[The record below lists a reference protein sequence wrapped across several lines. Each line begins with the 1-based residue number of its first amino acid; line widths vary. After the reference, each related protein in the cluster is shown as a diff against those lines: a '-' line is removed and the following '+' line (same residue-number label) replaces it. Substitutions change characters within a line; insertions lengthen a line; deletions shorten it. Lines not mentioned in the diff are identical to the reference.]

1 MKIKNLF
8 YGIRGTILKYMA
20 VASITPL
27 VLSLLIV
34 YLFARSSTLK
44 QAEQTMHNAINNVK
58 TMCSIQNEAIDNRLM
73 KDIQKAYGTAK
84 NLFAVHTN
92 IRINRKTT
100 AVKVTNQATGE
111 VSEIKLPVM
120 TSTRGAFLRSYGTV
134 DRIVQKVSK
143 PGATATVFQ
152 FHENRMIRIATN
164 VKTKEGRRAILTY
177 IPEESLVYRT
187 VKSGRPYIGRA
198 MVVGKWTI
206 THYQPIKTP
215 GGKVIGAL
223 YVGVP
228 APKSAVFDML
238 AASKIGK
245 SGSMYVFNSNYQ
257 VVWHPTR
264 TGQNI
269 KDFKDPVTGKNFVQE
284 IANNKEGSITYFTE
298 NNEGKVT
305 RHLAYYTYFQKW
317 DWFIVAKAE
326 YSDIL
331 RTMEAILFIITLI
344 LLGGI
349 PFLFFVSNFVALKI
363 SKPLRDVINV
373 ATEVSRGDYSLFI
386 PQAHYTKCKDARNCP
401 NEECSAWD
409 NPNRACWSID
419 DALCLE
425 KKEIPEGMSKM
436 EACCKDCKVY
446 KKSIRNEIDELI
458 EAINTLI
465 VRTKNAVMTIKD
477 MASDLNSNAE
487 SLSQTSRKLEM
498 ESANQAASIEETTS
512 ANEELMANIENVAT
526 AAQRQAEK
534 VGQTSAA
541 MEQLNAATK
550 IVGDHSHNVSKE
562 TQVTVHG
569 AKNTEKMLH
578 DTTDSINQISKSSER
593 IVDIVSIIND
603 ISDQINLLSL
613 NASIEAA
620 RAGEHGKGF
629 AIVAQEISK
638 LADAT
643 AESTKEIEEVITTS
657 RSEVA
662 TGSTLVSKTA
672 SSITEMIQKIE
683 IAAKLIGEIASS
695 STEQMRGSEQVMS
708 DVEAINT
715 MSDQI
720 AMATGE
726 QRMTS
731 QEILQAISRIN
742 ESVQS
747 VADSAQLVA
756 TLSGSLKEK
765 SDSLK
770 QTTDEFKVEREKKA
784 PSHEKTD

>member
-1 MKIKNLF
+1 MRIKDFL

-27 VLSLLIV
+27 VASLLIV
-34 YLFARSSTLK
+34 YLFARSSTLD
-44 QAEQTMHNAINNVK
+44 QAEQTMHNAMDNVK
-58 TMCSIQNEAIDNRLM
+58 TMCSIQNKDIDNLLM
-73 KDIQKAYGTAK
+73 KNIRDAYGTAR
-84 NLFAVHTN
+84 NVFAVHKN
-92 IRINRKTT
+92 IKINRRTT
-100 AVKVTNQATGE
+100 AVKVKNQATGK
-111 VSEIKLPVM
+111 VDKIKLPVM
-120 TSTRGAFLRSYGTV
+120 TSNRGAFLRSYGTV
-134 DRIVQKVSK
+134 DTIVRKVPK
-143 PGATATVFQ
+143 RGATATVFQ

-164 VKTKEGRRAILTY
+164 VKTKEGKRAILTY

-187 VKSGRPYIGRA
+187 VKSGSPYIGRA

-238 AASKIGK
+238 ASSKIGK
-245 SGSMYVFNSNYQ
+245 NGIMYVFNSRYQ
-257 VVWHPTR
+257 VIWHPSR

-269 KDFKDPVTGKNFVQE
+269 KDMKDPVTGEYFARE
-284 IANNKEGSITYFTE
+284 IVNNKEGSITYFLE
-298 NNEGKVT
+298 NDEGHVT
-305 RHLAYYTYFQKW
+305 RHLAYYTYFKKW
-317 DWFIVAKAE
+317 DWFIVARAE

-331 RTMEAILFIITLI
+331 GTIEKMLFVITII

-349 PFLFFVSNFVALKI
+349 PSLFFVSNFLASRI

-373 ATEVSRGDYSLFI
+373 ATDVSRGDYSLFI
-386 PQAHYTKCKDARNCP
+386 PQGHYVKCKDVRNCP

-409 NPNRACWSID
+409 NPNRACWSIN

-425 KKEIPEGMSKM
+425 GKEIPEGMSKI

-465 VRTKNAVMTIKD
+465 VRTKNAVITIKD
-477 MASDLNSNAE
+477 MTSDLNNNAE

-534 VGQTSAA
+534 VGETSAA

-550 IVGDHSHNVSKE
+550 IVGDHSHNVSTE
-562 TQVTVHG
+562 TQATVHG

-672 SSITEMIQKIE
+672 SSITEMIHKIE
-683 IAAKLIGEIASS
+683 IAAKLIGEIALS

-708 DVEAINT
+708 DVESIND
-715 MSDQI
+715 MSGQI
-720 AMATGE
+720 ASATGE

-731 QEILQAISRIN
+731 QEILKAISKIN

-747 VADSAQLVA
+747 VAESAQLVA

-770 QTTDEFKVEREKKA
+770 KTTDGFKVDRQ
-784 PSHEKTD
+784 EKTPSSEEAD